1 MDKIVLKPQVSED
14 EGFIEGQY
22 PTTDVT
28 MIEGYAYDLMGTWV
42 MNEMLTTSQSLSDE
56 WWGMLMESDTEGL
69 PIFNA
74 DDTFTFESSPY
85 SGFQLT
91 TSLSSSLKD
100 YFSSGSEFTFD
111 KDYDI
116 HVGMQKI
123 TLQLLLL
130 KNVNRFF
137 SSTEKSTDKEALLGV
152 RNIVDEST
160 GEVLLDVYI
169 IDHNSKSFLQSV
181 SDWAYLDT
189 KPTAPVSSAYIN
201 FTLKKKKTE

>member
-1 MDKIVLKPQVSED
+1 
-14 EGFIEGQY
+14 
-22 PTTDVT
+22 
-28 MIEGYAYDLMGTWV
+28 
-42 MNEMLTTSQSLSDE
+42 
-56 WWGMLMESDTEGL
+56 
-69 PIFNA
+69 
-74 DDTFTFESSPY
+74 
-85 SGFQLT
+85 
-91 TSLSSSLKD
+91 
-100 YFSSGSEFTFD
+100 
-111 KDYDI
+111 
-116 HVGMQKI
+116 MQKI